1 MQAAIRRYHNGAIP
15 TTLESCQSVACYLP
29 IIRYVSIFKFW
40 CPSFTLYS
48 LPNWH
53 LYFIII
59 RHFLYYYLNGSY
71 RGNSW
76 TSGLPIRQSFFA
88 VYSGL
93 YFSNNTHMSYF
104 IIVMFGPSPPLILKS
119 LNSLVLSVSHDQIDR
134 LYMVLD

>member
-1 MQAAIRRYHNGAIP
+1 MLFKECFKIHIIEYRANQGNVFPKKSSYCKDHAIQGFVNQGP
-15 TTLESCQSVACYLP
+15 TV
-29 IIRYVSIFKFW
+29 
-40 CPSFTLYS
+40 YS

-88 VYSGL
+88 VNSGL
-93 YFSNNTHMSYF
+93 
-104 IIVMFGPSPPLILKS
+104 
-119 LNSLVLSVSHDQIDR
+119 
-134 LYMVLD
+134 